1 MAKIK
6 YQCPP
11 KVPPIGFFQPISV
24 DPSDMMSDVEFLLG
38 ILKKLNEVIKQV
50 NSNTEFIDE
59 YSGKIEDLEAEIAS
73 MRAEMTAFEEEVN
86 NNIELKL
93 NALRAE
99 LQLEISNRFVQL
111 QAYVD
116 VQVDRLD
123 DRIDGVA
130 VGQINLYDPTTGLIT
145 PIQQVINNI
154 YDSGREDAIEASE
167 FDALEL
173 TASEFDAYEMTAY
186 TFDTQAKSILVG
198 A

>member
-11 KVPPIGFFQPISV
+11 KVPPIGFFQPISI
-24 DPSDMMSDVEFLLG
+24 DASDQMSDVEFLLG

-50 NSNTEFIDE
+50 NSNSEFIDE
-59 YSGKIEDLEAEIAS
+59 YSGKIEEIEAEVAAL
-73 MRAEMTAFEEEVN
+73 RNEMTAFEAEINETL
-86 NNIELKL
+86 ELKM

-116 VQVDRLD
+116 TQVDRLD

-154 YDSGREDAIEASE
+154 YDSGREDAITASE

-173 TASEFDAYEMTAY
+173 TATAFDAYEITAY
-186 TFDTQAKSILVG
+186 VFDTQAKSILG

>member
-50 NSNTEFIDE
+50 NSNTEFIDD
-59 YSGKIEDLEAEIAS
+59 YSGKIEAIEAEIKALQDE
-73 MRAEMTAFEEEVN
+73 MDTFEAELTSSL
-86 NNIELKL
+86 ELRI

-116 VQVDRLD
+116 VQVQRLD

-154 YDSGREDAIEASE
+154 YDSGREDALSASE

-173 TASEFDAYEMTAY
+173 TAASFDAYLITAY
-186 TFDTQAKSILVG
+186 EFDTQGKSILG
-198 A
+198 N

>member
-73 MRAEMTAFEEEVN
+73 MREEMTAFENEVN
-86 NNIELKL
+86 ANIELKI

-99 LQLEISNRFVQL
+99 LQLEISNRFIQL

-116 VQVDRLD
+116 TQVDRLD

-130 VGQINLYDPTTGLIT
+130 IGQINLYDPTTGLIT

-154 YDSGREDAIEASE
+154 YDSGREDALTAEE
-167 FDALEL
+167 FDLLEL
-173 TASEFDAYEMTAY
+173 TAAGFDAYEITAY
-186 TFDTQAKSILVG
+186 MFDTQGKSILG
-198 A
+198 E